1 VEERARSG
9 WVVAGRVTAVSA
21 ARAGVDAGALG
32 RSDDPRSSSNS
43 AWRAWSSARRTAS
56 RASESRRRASMRAA
70 RAEAAASLRERRL
83 QLGLGVALHA
93 EVRPSALGVSDGGT
107 NELAVPLAFLGASRP
122 GELQR
127 TSTSCLSLVGGGAI
141 LLKAEG
147 ASRLLGSASGF
158 PGLGVASASRV
169 LGGAAAPSVNSVGVL
184 GTVLHKVV
192 SPAGRAERGG
202 RASVSQE
209 KRLQYRRQGAASR
222 RSPPGS
228 SRASKLVDER
238 KKGEMVKLRRII
250 ESVYAVPKC
259 NSKTVI
265 PENQSTG
272 CAAEGCT
279 EHDARNWKTPEPSKQ
294 PQTAT
299 ARLRS
304 RGIKAQTAPRG
315 NYRTR
320 RNNND
325 AQNSSHQ

>member
-1 VEERARSG
+1 LDLGAESGLTGLRVETKGFLASGTSRSG
-9 WVVAGRVTAVSA
+9 GKS
-21 ARAGVDAGALG
+21 
-32 RSDDPRSSSNS
+32 PR
-43 AWRAWSSARRTAS
+43 
-56 RASESRRRASMRAA
+56 E
-70 RAEAAASLRERRL
+70 EGSLRL
-83 QLGLGVALHA
+83 QLRLGVALHA
-93 EVRPSALGVSDGGT
+93 EVCPSALGVSDGGT

-147 ASRLLGSASGF
+147 ASGLLGSASGF

-169 LGGAAAPSVNSVGVL
+169 LGGAAAPNVNSVGVL

-315 NYRTR
+315 NYRTWR
-320 RNNND
+320 KIMMPKVQATNELHIPHGKATTGD
-325 AQNSSHQ
+325 